1 MPKEDEKPIIAL
13 DIGGGA
19 TDNQASSSTKI
30 LSTSKT
36 SCQIHR
42 RPKAPKEQAR
52 KGINKTT
59 RLKMLFRSKTAI
71 FVGFQKVF
79 KAEESQ

>member
-1 MPKEDEKPIIAL
+1 MREEKKPIIAL
-13 DIGGGA
+13 DIGP
-19 TDNQASSSTKI
+19 DNPASSSTKI

-52 KGINKTT
+52 KGINKT
-59 RLKMLFRSKTAI
+59 KMDVHTVWKLCKSLEIKQFA
-71 FVGFQKVF
+71 
-79 KAEESQ
+79 